1 MTTTRIFTL
10 FAGIAG
16 LCGIMLAA
24 MSTHVLGSETATI
37 AANFLLFHA
46 LVLIGLAALLAHG
59 VAIHTTTARIAGY
72 VLVIGTVLFCG
83 DLALR
88 ALYGIRLA
96 PFIAPAGGITLMA
109 GWALIAL
116 AALRRP

>member
-1 MTTTRIFTL
+1 MTTTRLFTL

-16 LCGIMLAA
+16 FCGIVLAA
-24 MSTHVLGSETATI
+24 MSTHVLGSENAMI

-46 LVLIGLAALLAHG
+46 LALLGLAALIAHG
-59 VAIHTTTARIAGY
+59 VAIHAATARLAGY
-72 VLVIGTVLFCG
+72 AVIVGAVLFCG

-88 ALYGIRLA
+88 AIHGIRLA
-96 PFIAPAGGITLMA
+96 PFIAPAGGIILMA
-109 GWALIAL
+109 GWALIAV